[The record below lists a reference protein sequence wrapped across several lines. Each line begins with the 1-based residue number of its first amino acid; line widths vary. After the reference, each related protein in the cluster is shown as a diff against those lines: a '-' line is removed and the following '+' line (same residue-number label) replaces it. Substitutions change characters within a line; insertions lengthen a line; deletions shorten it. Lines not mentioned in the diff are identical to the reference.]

1 MRTGQLMM
9 AYILYIWLHFSDFY
23 RLWPHAVISASCYLI
38 KHSAEGSSSSSLV
51 CVCTSALALAPAMQS
66 HAVSAWCSVWG
77 VLAHFSSYKKANTSA
92 LCEPAKIKLL
102 TVKRLHQIT
111 ERIFWQAMC
120 LCNSP
125 EYFFFKMASNKNQVH
140 KTICC
145 FSGLEDM
152 SSCSKTS
159 VPMKVSEIWCFAVLS
174 IKNKSFGTNES
185 ELVLRKRFNCP
196 RVPVSFQLG
205 GAALPCSVFHSVWV
219 FAPALLHS
227 IVLTLPPV
235 ERGRVG
241 LAGQVHSD
249 HGDQLQASGTGFNF
263 YSVEWQSMVAGRGN
277 QVTLCTD
284 TFQSQSALPITI
296 SCSTEI

>member
-1 MRTGQLMM
+1 MRTGQLLM

-38 KHSAEGSSSSSLV
+38 KHSAEGLSSSSLV

-92 LCEPAKIKLL
+92 LCEPAKMKLL
-102 TVKRLHQIT
+102 TIKRLHQIT
-111 ERIFWQAMC
+111 ERIFWRAMC

-125 EYFFFKMASNKNQVH
+125 ECFFVFKMASNKNQVFTIAH

-174 IKNKSFGTNES
+174 IN
-185 ELVLRKRFNCP
+185 
-196 RVPVSFQLG
+196 
-205 GAALPCSVFHSVWV
+205 LPQKQIFW
-219 FAPALLHS
+219 
-227 IVLTLPPV
+227 
-235 ERGRVG
+235 
-241 LAGQVHSD
+241 D
-249 HGDQLQASGTGFNF
+249 
-263 YSVEWQSMVAGRGN
+263 
-277 QVTLCTD
+277 
-284 TFQSQSALPITI
+284 
-296 SCSTEI
+296 

>member
-1 MRTGQLMM
+1 MRTGQLLM

-38 KHSAEGSSSSSLV
+38 KHSAEGLSSSSLV
-51 CVCTSALALAPAMQS
+51 CVCTSVLALAPAMQS

-92 LCEPAKIKLL
+92 LCEPAKMKLL
-102 TVKRLHQIT
+102 TIKRLHQIT

-125 EYFFFKMASNKNQVH
+125 ECFFFFKMASNKNQVFTIVH

-174 IKNKSFGTNES
+174 IKTPKNKSFGTNES
-185 ELVLRKRFNCP
+185 ELVLQKRSNCP

-205 GAALPCSVFHSVWV
+205 AALPWSVFHSVWV
-219 FAPALLHS
+219 FAPALL
-227 IVLTLPPV
+227 
-235 ERGRVG
+235 
-241 LAGQVHSD
+241 
-249 HGDQLQASGTGFNF
+249 
-263 YSVEWQSMVAGRGN
+263 
-277 QVTLCTD
+277 
-284 TFQSQSALPITI
+284 
-296 SCSTEI
+296 CSTQLCWHFFL